1 MNWKNINTIFC
12 NLIGIY
18 YLLFME
24 KNKKVGSWFAAV
36 GLFKN
41 DNMLEN

>member
-24 KNKKVGSWFAAV
+24 KIKKWDRGLRL